1 VVPLPAA
8 STIFPESIIAMR
20 TRAVIRLYG
29 ALAAV
34 VLSVSPAMAQYQP
47 RPIAEMPLSETY
59 MVEASAGWWN
69 PSTNMSITSESLGI
83 LGSRIDFEDDLGLTR
98 KNLKEMHVVF
108 HPARK
113 HKLRFQYIPIDYKQ
127 STTLRRDIIFNGQRY
142 NVGLPVI
149 SELDWKAF
157 RYTYEYDFLSMSRG
171 FGGFLLDLKQTNI
184 TATLRSPLLEEYTKL
199 KAPVPSIG
207 GIARVY
213 VSPAVSVTGELS
225 GIKIPTRDSYDFS
238 GNYFD
243 LDVYGTV
250 NFNRNIG
257 AQFGFR
263 SFDIDAVIDDDSG
276 AMTLKG
282 FYFGAVARF

>member
-1 VVPLPAA
+1 MR
-8 STIFPESIIAMR
+8 MR
-20 TRAVIRLYG
+20 TLIRLYG
-29 ALAAV
+29 PLAALF
-34 VLSVSPAMAQYQP
+34 LSVSPALAQYQP
-47 RPIAEMPLSETY
+47 RPINDMPLSETY
-59 MVEASAGWWN
+59 VFEVSAGLWD

-83 LGSRIDFEDDLGLTR
+83 LGSRIDFEDDLGLTQKR
-98 KNLKEMHVVF
+98 MSELHLVL

-113 HKLRFQYIPIDYKQ
+113 HKLRFQYIPIKYEQ
-127 STTLRRDIIFNGQRY
+127 STTLRRNIVFNGQRY
-142 NVGLPVI
+142 NVGVPVI

-184 TATLRSPLLEEYTKL
+184 TASLRTPELNEFTTL

-213 VSPAVSVTGELS
+213 VTPAISVTGELS
-225 GIKIPTRDSYDFS
+225 GIKIPTGDAYDFS

-243 LDVYGTV
+243 LDIYGTA

-263 SFDIDAVIDDDSG
+263 SFDIDAVIDNDSG

-282 FYFGAVARF
+282 IYFGVVARY